1 MKERKSLRI
10 LGKRCPI
17 TWWDSIP
24 GSMGATQPDELKV
37 FMSRDYPV
45 EEKCSTILHEVLEI
59 YNNKLELGLT
69 HEQICLAE
77 ELLYAFL
84 ADNGVNMRPLIEEK

>member
-10 LGKRCPI
+10 LGKRFPI
-17 TWWDSIP
+17 KWWDEIP
-24 GSMGATQPDELKV
+24 GSMGATQPDDLKI
-37 FMSRDYPV
+37 FLSRDYPT
-45 EEKCSTILHEVLEI
+45 EEQCSTVLHEALEI
-59 YNNKLELGLT
+59 YNNKLEWGLT

-84 ADNGVNMRPLIEEK
+84 SDNGVNMRPLIEEK